1 MQLSYTNWDIYI
13 WLETYQN
20 YEVKSYRTN
29 SASTAMLGELCI
41 KCKKQNPD
49 WRKKFRRTLLHL
61 HCLHNYISIQA
72 FNIFTPNIISISE
85 GQFFVHF
92 LAFLVSGCIWIVRMV
107 HWGVLPINI
116 FIPMTHGKVR
126 SHIILVITKNYSLV
140 LEYVHDIIK
149 TFHVKCVFP

>member
-61 HCLHNYISIQA
+61 HCLYNYISIQA
-72 FNIFTPNIISISE
+72 FNIFTPNMNVS
-85 GQFFVHF
+85 F
-92 LAFLVSGCIWIVRMV
+92 LYTFLTIWLLGALV
-107 HWGVLPINI
+107 HWGVLPIHI
-116 FIPMTHGKVR
+116 FIPMTHDKVR
-126 SHIILVITKNYSLV
+126 SHIILVITKQQFSCPGICSWHY
-140 LEYVHDIIK
+140 
-149 TFHVKCVFP
+149 